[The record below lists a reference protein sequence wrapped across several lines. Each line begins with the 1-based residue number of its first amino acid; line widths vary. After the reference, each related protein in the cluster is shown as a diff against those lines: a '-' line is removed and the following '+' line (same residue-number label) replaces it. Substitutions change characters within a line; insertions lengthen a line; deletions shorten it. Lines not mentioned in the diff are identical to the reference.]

1 MFPRQVFGLTGSTYL
16 PDFPSHLAQCQ
27 LGVRT
32 CLPLRGSSGL
42 SPDSRFTLNRETEEL
57 AHHILRSEKLQWLPL
72 VDICQMLTRDK
83 TIAFLN
89 DERSHM

>member
-42 SPDSRFTLNRETEEL
+42 SPDSLFILKLRNRGICL
-57 AHHILRSEKLQWLPL
+57 PYLGLRK
-72 VDICQMLTRDK
+72 
-83 TIAFLN
+83 IAMATSCGYSADL
-89 DERSHM
+89 EAP